1 MVDWMIEVL
10 SNYVESTTD
19 ATFFRAVSLMD
30 YFLKKST
37 SKYSD

>member
-10 SNYVESTTD
+10 SNYIESTSD
-19 ATFFRAVSLMD
+19 ATLFRAVSLMD